1 MKESASTEPMA
12 SSSFLTHSEPNPAI
26 DINSTTKR
34 NDSHLPHP
42 PSASLPGI
50 RAPLV
55 PEGESAKEK
64 LRAGLDRPV
73 RVILTDERVVQ
84 GTLMCYDHLGNMIL
98 TRTVDLTERVS
109 SRKPVLLGTV
119 LVPLRA
125 TQRIFLARHL
135 THPQTLT
142 LPLPFVPSPSAKPT
156 SSPTGSYSPSSPGT
170 SEALSG
176 GNCNDVHPPN
186 LNQDL
191 ESVPDGQGDGD
202 LANQALSSL
211 RLDSSTHPSDTKS
224 SQPIKSIPH

>member
-1 MKESASTEPMA
+1 MA
-12 SSSFLTHSEPNPAI
+12 SSPPLTNIELNPAI
-26 DINSTTKR
+26 DISSTTER

-42 PSASLPGI
+42 PSVSLPEI

-55 PEGESAKEK
+55 LEGESSKQK
-64 LRAGLDRPV
+64 VRAGLDRPV
-73 RVILTDERVVQ
+73 RVILMDERVVQ

-125 TQRIFLARHL
+125 TRRIFLARHL

-142 LPLPFVPSPSAKPT
+142 LPLPSVPNPPAKPT
-156 SSPTGSYSPSSPGT
+156 TSPTGSYSPSSLGT
-170 SEALSG
+170 SEVVSG
-176 GNCNDVHPPN
+176 GNCNDVHSPN
-186 LNQDL
+186 LKQDI
-191 ESVPDGQGDGD
+191 ESIPDGQCDGD

-211 RLDSSTHPSDTKS
+211 RLDSSTQPSDTES